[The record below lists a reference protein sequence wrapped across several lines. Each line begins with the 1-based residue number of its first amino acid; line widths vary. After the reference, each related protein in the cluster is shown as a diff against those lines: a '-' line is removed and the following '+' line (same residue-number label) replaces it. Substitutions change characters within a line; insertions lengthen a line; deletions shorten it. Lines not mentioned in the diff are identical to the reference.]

1 MGAYSLFHCGWYCCI
16 SLLLKENKHNIYWL
30 LGVLIVFSIK
40 NAFNHFN
47 ITLMQY
53 YFNDLLAMPA
63 MLAYINL
70 VLKFFGRKSVV
81 HFKIIVLITAICGF
95 MWEIVA
101 IYIKPTSTYD
111 VVDLCCYLIGA
122 AIYMLSTKNEKAGS

>member
-1 MGAYSLFHCGWYCCI
+1 MVAYSLFHCRWRRCI

-30 LGVLIVFSIK
+30 LGALIAFITN
-40 NAFNHFN
+40 NAFNSFN
-47 ITLMQY
+47 IALMQY

-70 VLKFFGRKSVV
+70 VLTFFGRKSIVD
-81 HFKIIVLITAICGF
+81 FKIIVLITSIYGF
-95 MWEIVA
+95 IWEIVA

-111 VVDLCCYLIGA
+111 VIDLCCYFIGA
-122 AIYMLSTKNEKAGS
+122 AIYMLSIKKEKEGL

>member
-1 MGAYSLFHCGWYCCI
+1 MGAYSLFHCGWRRCI

-30 LGVLIVFSIK
+30 LGALIAFST
-40 NAFNHFN
+40 NNTFN
-47 ITLMQY
+47 

-70 VLKFFGRKSVV
+70 ILTFFGRESVID
-81 HFKIIVLITAICGF
+81 FKIIMLITSICGF

-111 VVDLCCYLIGA
+111 VIDLCCYFIGA
-122 AIYMLSTKNEKAGS
+122 AIYMLSIKKEKEGL